1 MRWKRSAWKRSEGG
15 EGADLYLR
23 RDVLDNTVFLLA
35 PLPGRRFPRTQLCV
49 SNDADER
56 VVAVG
61 AREDSSRFIVGTAP
75 AGSYVYYA
83 RRVE

>member
-23 RDVLDNTVFLLA
+23 DVLDTEFLLA

-83 RRVE
+83 RRAE